1 MTALAGM
8 AGLAG
13 LQRLRAGESE
23 LRARYVERSGRLQTI
38 RSGILL
44 SGTLARDYFV
54 NPADPDAGAVHAEWK
69 RVEQRTRRALDAY
82 APDGLAATLPLRGEV
97 MAHWKVLDLM
107 AEMARD
113 RRRPGVEAY
122 FQRQLAQRRE
132 SMLRIADD
140 VETALEDELRDGE
153 MQAQRMYN
161 RLRLLLVAAPVT
173 LAVFGCGL
181 AFATMRRLMRLEG
194 EAQALS
200 AQLVKAQEEERRSI
214 ARELHDEIGQWLS
227 ALRLN
232 AGQAMAE
239 AGGETLSRLEAIA
252 ELAERSVEAL
262 RRIALSL
269 RPSMLDDLGL
279 VPALEW
285 QARETGRLTGIHV
298 EVRAEEASGEL
309 PESHRTCIFRVA
321 QEALYNCARHSE
333 AKRIDVALHRGSG
346 GVSLQVDDDGKGFVA
361 ERTRGLGLLGMAE
374 RVGHLGGRLRVRSE
388 PGRGTTVTAELPL

>member
-1 MTALAGM
+1 
-8 AGLAG
+8 
-13 LQRLRAGESE
+13 
-23 LRARYVERSGRLQTI
+23 
-38 RSGILL
+38 
-44 SGTLARDYFV
+44 
-54 NPADPDAGAVHAEWK
+54 
-69 RVEQRTRRALDAY
+69 
-82 APDGLAATLPLRGEV
+82 

-107 AEMARD
+107 AEMARQ

-122 FQRQLAQRRE
+122 FQKQLAQRRE
-132 SMLRIADD
+132 SMLRITDD
-140 VETALEDELRDGE
+140 VEAALERELRDGE
-153 MQAQRMYN
+153 IQAQRMYN
-161 RLRLLLVAAPVT
+161 RLRLLLVAAPVA
-173 LAVFGCGL
+173 LAMLGCGL

-194 EAQALS
+194 EARALS
-200 AQLVKAQEEERRSI
+200 TQLVNAQEEERRSI

-239 AGGETLSRLEAIA
+239 PGANTHPRLAVIA

-262 RRIALSL
+262 RRIALSM

-285 QARETGRLTGIHV
+285 QARETGRLTGIPV
-298 EVRAEEASGEL
+298 EVSAAEGGGEL

-321 QEALYNCARHSE
+321 QEALHNCARHSH
-333 AKRIDVALHRGSG
+333 ATRIGVALQRGST
-346 GVSLQVDDDGKGFVA
+346 GVWLRVDDDGKGFAA

-374 RVGHLGGRLRVRSE
+374 RVGQLGGRLRVRSE